1 MSASV
6 SRATIHIAVL
16 PGDGIG
22 PEVVAEGLKVLHA
35 LDRHGELGLTT
46 HEFAWGTDWYR
57 RQGDMMPGDALDQLS
72 GFDAIYLGAVGSP
85 LVPDHITLRGF
96 VLRLR
101 FGFDQYVNLRPIRL
115 LPGAVSPLATRR
127 PLDIMFVREG
137 SEGEYAGVGD
147 WLFPNTAH
155 EVALQT
161 AVFSR
166 RGVERVIRWT
176 FEEARMRGRHKV
188 TSVSKAN
195 AMNYSGVLWDRVFN
209 EIAVGYP
216 DLESETL
223 LVDAAAMLMIT
234 HPDRFDVVV
243 TSNLYAD
250 ILTEIGAALQGG
262 IGLAASGNLNPERRF
277 PSMFEPIHGSA
288 PDIAGR
294 GIANPIGAIWSAA
307 LMLEWLG
314 LDSSAAKVLAAIEE
328 VLGAGEC
335 LTPDLGGSST
345 TSAVGDAIAE
355 RVSE

>member
-1 MSASV
+1 MSATSGIRV
-6 SRATIHIAVL
+6 AVL

-22 PEVVAEGLKVLHA
+22 PEVIAEGLKVLMA
-35 LDRHGELGLTT
+35 LGSAGHLELETQL
-46 HEFAWGTDWYR
+46 FPWGTDWYR
-57 RQGDMMPGDALDQLS
+57 EHGEMMPPDALAQLG

-85 LVPDHITLRGF
+85 GVPDHITLRGF

-101 FGFDQYVNLRPIRL
+101 FGFDQYVNLRPVRL
-115 LPGAVSPLATRR
+115 LRGATSPLATRR
-127 PLDIMFVREG
+127 PLDVVFVREG
-137 SEGEYAGVGD
+137 SEGEYAGIGD
-147 WLFPNTAH
+147 LLFPGTER

-176 FEEARMRGRHKV
+176 FEHARARGRRKV

-195 AMNYSGVLWDRVFN
+195 AMNYSGVLWDRVFG
-209 EIAVGYP
+209 EVAAEYP

-234 HPDRFDVVV
+234 HPERFDTVVA
-243 TSNLYAD
+243 SNLYAD

-262 IGLAASGNLNPERRF
+262 IGLAASGNLNPERTH

-294 GIANPIGAIWSAA
+294 GIADPIGAIWSAA
-307 LMLEWLG
+307 LMLDWLG
-314 LDSSAAKVLAAIEE
+314 LDEASLRIMGAIET
-328 VLGAGEC
+328 VLEAGEH
-335 LTPDLGGSST
+335 LTPDLGGNAT
-345 TSAVGDAIAE
+345 TGEMGDAIAA
-355 RVSE
+355 RISD